1 VEDTGLW
8 ASGGWVL
15 MWGSVVCRAQT
26 IEVTIRSAKLGV
38 VRAEETRDN
47 LYAAID
53 VAGDKVARSLKKMK
67 EKAVAKGNWPGRG
80 SAKGAQKISDAFE
93 VPDALDVAS
102 SVPTDSEKEE
112 AMEALD
118 MPQSVKKTKVFYLDA
133 MSAKVPSHHVVHHDA
148 FDANHVNGRVAHNCA
163 QKVMPKQ
170 VLCALTANARM
181 IVRPDLTACAKSSEM
196 VLRCSC
202 VSDLAQV

>member
-1 VEDTGLW
+1 M
-8 ASGGWVL
+8 S
-15 MWGSVVCRAQT
+15 GSVFCRAQT

-80 SAKGAQKISDAFE
+80 AAKGAQKISDAFE

-112 AMEALD
+112 AMESLD

-148 FDANHVNGRVAHNCA
+148 IEANHVNGRVAHNRA
-163 QKVMPKQ
+163 HKVIP
-170 VLCALTANARM
+170 
-181 IVRPDLTACAKSSEM
+181 
-196 VLRCSC
+196 
-202 VSDLAQV
+202 